1 MLVAK
6 NIKLLVVHC
15 SDSDDSKTL
24 TAFDLHKMH
33 LNFGWDGIGYH
44 KIINRSGKIENG
56 RPEYWVGAHVKGK
69 NNISLGVCLI
79 GRHKFTRKHSGIFDV
94 SHMGQLFIYGG
105 EKLTIEL
112 EKIFPL
118 DLKRLKLKRLI
129 TKNVN
134 YLIANKQIT
143 NKKLM
148 FVGKSNK
155 VWLYKL
161 RSISKINISK

>member
-1 MLVAK
+1 MSMLVAK

-79 GRHKFTRKHSGIFDV
+79 GRHKFTIKQFISLEKVLRKWKFLYPNAKVVGHRDTGNTDKTCPNFDV
-94 SHMGQLFIYGG
+94 ETWIK
-105 EKLTIEL
+105 EKF
-112 EKIFPL
+112 K
-118 DLKRLKLKRLI
+118 
-129 TKNVN
+129 
-134 YLIANKQIT
+134 
-143 NKKLM
+143 
-148 FVGKSNK
+148 
-155 VWLYKL
+155 
-161 RSISKINISK
+161 